1 MTIAPTFSGQ
11 VLHAPFTAFQIE
23 LMCNALELYRNTG
36 YDSKDVEYLE
46 QQLSMYRNM
55 LLMKHRQDL
64 ERPTG

>member
-1 MTIAPTFSGQ
+1 MTIAPFSGQ

-23 LMCNALELYRNTG
+23 LMSNALGAYKNAG

-64 ERPTG
+64 EELNG